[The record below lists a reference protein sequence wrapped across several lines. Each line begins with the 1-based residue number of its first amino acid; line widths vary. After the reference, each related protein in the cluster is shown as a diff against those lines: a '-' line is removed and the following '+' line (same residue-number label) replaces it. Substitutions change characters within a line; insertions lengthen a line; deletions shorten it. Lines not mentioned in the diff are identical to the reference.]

1 MLSDHEFLVRCDP
14 VLGSYEKLTSS
25 TPTIPDD
32 ITPRLRTDINPL
44 PGNSYKVT
52 DIVHAIP
59 AGIWD
64 TNVVSTY
71 EFTDIDTGLFV
82 RVKSPLSIIIETTWE
97 VKEGEGDQGLL
108 ELTESVSITCSRFL
122 VGTVKS
128 QCDSS
133 WKQMHAKLIE
143 RLKADVENEKK
154 KAGGE

>member
-14 VLGSYEKLTSS
+14 VLDKYERLTSS

-32 ITPRLRTDINPL
+32 IAPRLRTDINPS

-64 TNVVSTY
+64 TNVVSTF
-71 EFTDIDTGLFV
+71 EFTDVDTGLFV
-82 RVKSPLSIIIETTWE
+82 RVKSPMGIIIDTLWE
-97 VKEGEGDQGLL
+97 VKEGEGSQGL
-108 ELTESVSITCSRFL
+108 ELTENVTVTCSRFL
-122 VGTVKS
+122 VGAVKG
-128 QCDSS
+128 QCESG
-133 WKQMHAKLIE
+133 WKQMHAKLLE

-154 KAGGE
+154 NMGGE